1 MAYDI
6 DFDETKKKKIIARR
20 PNGFDKKKKLCMFLE
35 YTRAVDT
42 NEDWAEKK

>member
-6 DFDETKKKKIIARR
+6 DFDETDIDIFIARR
-20 PNGFDKKKKLCMFLE
+20 PDGFDKKKKLCMFLE